1 MSVFDSRFAWML
13 SLACF
18 AWSLIIFDLACLFQT
33 SSLVS
38 LISHQTHKHT
48 LTVFFFFA
56 INSLCGLEVHCAV
69 GQWSISLSW
78 RQYWN
83 SFMCCSFC
91 GLSKCCYMSV
101 CVCEALSGCIFFC
114 ANTQASAS
122 FFLLSHSRF
131 HCYQTWLLSHT
142 PWQENTNTHTHT
154 RAGTHTQTHSQQ
166 RESILP
172 LHLFPVTLSPST
184 GTFCILAQCNF
195 LLIRGLRDIQMTQSC
210 PVFVVVVV
218 FFKAFESSLKVKVW

>member
-1 MSVFDSRFAWML
+1 ML

-101 CVCEALSGCIFFC
+101 CEALSGRIFFC

-122 FFLLSHSRF
+122 FFLLSHSLAFTAIRPGS
-131 HCYQTWLLSHT
+131 CHT
-142 PWQENTNTHTHT
+142 HPGRKIQTHTHT
-154 RAGTHTQTHSQQ
+154 CRHTHTNTQPAKRVH
-166 RESILP
+166 
-172 LHLFPVTLSPST
+172 SPST
-184 GTFCILAQCNF
+184 SFSCHPFSFDRNILYF
-195 LLIRGLRDIQMTQSC
+195 
-210 PVFVVVVV
+210 
-218 FFKAFESSLKVKVW
+218 SSVQFSVD

>member
-1 MSVFDSRFAWML
+1 ML

-101 CVCEALSGCIFFC
+101 CEALSGRIFFC

-122 FFLLSHSRF
+122 FFLLSHSLAFTAIRPGS
-131 HCYQTWLLSHT
+131 CHT
-142 PWQENTNTHTHT
+142 HPGRKIQTHTHT
-154 RAGTHTQTHSQQ
+154 RAGTHTHKHTASK
-166 RESILP
+166 ESPFSLYI
-172 LHLFPVTLSPST
+172 FFLSP
-184 GTFCILAQCNF
+184 F
-195 LLIRGLRDIQMTQSC
+195 LLRQEHS
-210 PVFVVVVV
+210 VF
-218 FFKAFESSLKVKVW
+218 